1 MDARQLLV
9 VGATM
14 LATLGAPAFAQD
26 TKEAYVRVAEI
37 EIDPAQLE
45 AYKAAVKE
53 QIEAAVQL
61 EAGVLALY
69 SVADKDNPA
78 HVFVFEMYADIDA
91 YMAHLETAHFKKY
104 HPGHGEVPQA
114 AGYGANPAGRQ
125 APMKQV
131 RTRSACLAIAFF
143 FGLGGPLMAEE
154 RIVISSAW
162 GEVRAE
168 LADNEAARSLLR
180 MLPITIQMR
189 DHLRQEKTGR

>member
-1 MDARQLLV
+1 MKPHAETQSKKETQMDARQLLV
-9 VGATM
+9 VGSTI

-69 SVADKDNPA
+69 SVTDKDNPA

-91 YMAHLETAHFKKY
+91 YKSHLETAHFKKY
-104 HPGHGEVPQA
+104 KVTTQDMVKSLKLRDTVPILL
-114 AGYGANPAGRQ
+114 GA
-125 APMKQV
+125 K
-131 RTRSACLAIAFF
+131 
-143 FGLGGPLMAEE
+143 
-154 RIVISSAW
+154 
-162 GEVRAE
+162 
-168 LADNEAARSLLR
+168 LR
-180 MLPITIQMR
+180 
-189 DHLRQEKTGR
+189 